1 MDGPIPHTEPMSKP
15 LRLLA
20 LALVCLAGC
29 AIVHEQSSQSAQPAQ
44 PAADATLI
52 PESYISEEHPAD
64 ELDSLAAWPKD
75 DGGLWVIATAK
86 STHHLVVFDGDS
98 GARLREVG
106 GKGPALGQ
114 FNRPNGIAVFG
125 DYLFVVERDNHRVQV
140 LSLPD
145 FKPLT
150 AFGADQLRSPYGVW
164 LHEIAPDELDLY
176 VTDSFMEGKKFD
188 VVPPLSELDKRVRR
202 YRVRIGDDDSV
213 QVESQGSF
221 GDTTPAAALRI
232 VESIG
237 GDPANDRLLIAEE
250 DTRVGT
256 DLREYDLAGRY
267 VGKSLAPGRFRAQA
281 EGVALWDCSGGQ
293 GYWVAVDQA
302 DPRTVFLLFDRATL
316 DYRGSF
322 IGTATGH
329 TDGIALYAA
338 ATQRFPSGALF
349 AVHGD
354 KAMSAFDLADVVRD
368 LRLDPACMR

>member
-1 MDGPIPHTEPMSKP
+1 MSKP
-15 LRLLA
+15 IYRAAAALA
-20 LALVCLAGC
+20 LACLAGC
-29 AIVHEQSSQSAQPAQ
+29 ATVPEPSSQSAQMAT
-44 PAADATLI
+44 PAADATLVT
-52 PESYISEEHPAD
+52 EAYVSEEHPAD

-75 DGGLWVIATAK
+75 DGGLWVIGTAK
-86 STHHLVVFDGDS
+86 STHHLVIFDGDS
-98 GARLREVG
+98 GERLREFG
-106 GKGPALGQ
+106 GKGSAPGQ

-140 LSLPD
+140 LSLPE

-150 AFGADQLRSPYGVW
+150 LFGADQLRSPYGLW
-164 LHEIAPDELDLY
+164 LHEIEPDELDVY

-188 VVPPLSELDKRVRR
+188 VVPPLAQLDQRVRR
-202 YRVRIGDDDSV
+202 YRVHIGDDDAL
-213 QVESQGSF
+213 QVESLGSF
-221 GDTTPAAALRI
+221 GDTSPSAALRM

-302 DPRTVFLLFDRATL
+302 DPRTVFLLFDRSTL
-316 DYRGSF
+316 AYRGSF

-329 TDGIALYAA
+329 TDGIALHAA

-354 KAMSAFDLADVVRD
+354 KAMAAFDLADVARS
-368 LRLDPACMR
+368 LQLNPACVR

>member
-1 MDGPIPHTEPMSKP
+1 MSKP
-15 LRLLA
+15 IRYMAVALA
-20 LALVCLAGC
+20 LAYLAGC
-29 AIVHEQSSQSAQPAQ
+29 ATVQEQSRQSAQNAA
-44 PAADATLI
+44 PAADTTLI
-52 PESYISEEHPAD
+52 PEAYITEEHAAD

-75 DGGLWVIATAK
+75 DGGLWVIGTAK
-86 STHHLVVFDGDS
+86 STHRLVVFDGDS
-98 GARLREVG
+98 GERLREFG
-106 GKGPALGQ
+106 SKGIAPGQ

-145 FKPLT
+145 FRPLT
-150 AFGADQLRSPYGVW
+150 TFGADQLRSPYGLW
-164 LHEIAPDELDLY
+164 LHEIEPDELDLY
-176 VTDSFMEGKKFD
+176 ITDSFMEGKKFD
-188 VVPPLSELDKRVRR
+188 VVPPLAQLDQRVRR
-202 YRVRIGDDDSV
+202 YRVHIGSGDSL
-213 QVESQGSF
+213 QVESLGSF
-221 GDTTPAAALRI
+221 GDTSPNAALRM

-281 EGVALWDCSGGQ
+281 EGVALWDCRNDQ
-293 GYWVAVDQA
+293 GYWIAVDQA

-316 DYRGSF
+316 AYRGSF

-329 TDGIALYAA
+329 TDGIALQAA
-338 ATQRFPSGALF
+338 ATQRFPSGVLF

-354 KAMSAFDLADVVRD
+354 KAMAAFDLADVAHS
-368 LRLDPACMR
+368 LKLNPACVR

>member
-1 MDGPIPHTEPMSKP
+1 MSKFH
-15 LRLLA
+15 RLLA
-20 LALVCLAGC
+20 LALICLAGC
-29 AIVHEQSSQSAQPAQ
+29 STVPEQSSQSAQIALPAED
-44 PAADATLI
+44 AAQI
-52 PESYISEEHPAD
+52 PETYISEEHPAD

-98 GARLREVG
+98 GERLREVG

-114 FNRPNGIAVFG
+114 FNRPNGIAAFG

-145 FKPLT
+145 FKPLA
-150 AFGADQLRSPYGVW
+150 AFGADELRAPYGVW

-176 VTDSFMEGKKFD
+176 VTDSFMEGKKYD

-202 YRVRIGDDDSV
+202 YRVRFDEEGNV
-213 QVESQGSF
+213 QSEAQGSF

-281 EGVALWDCSGGQ
+281 EGVALWDCSGGR

-302 DPRTVFLLFDRATL
+302 DPRTVFLLFDRGTL

-329 TDGIALYAA
+329 TDGIALHAA

-354 KAMSAFDLADVVRD
+354 KAMAAFDLADVVRD
-368 LRLDPACMR
+368 LHLDSACPR

>member
-1 MDGPIPHTEPMSKP
+1 MDGPIPHTEPMSTP
-15 LRLLA
+15 QRLLA
-20 LALVCLAGC
+20 LALLCLAGC
-29 AIVHEQSSQSAQPAQ
+29 ATVQEQSSKSAQTAQ

-98 GARLREVG
+98 GERLREVG

-150 AFGADQLRSPYGVW
+150 VFGADQLRSPYGIW

-188 VVPPLSELDKRVRR
+188 VVPPLAELDKRVRR

-213 QVESQGSF
+213 QAEAQGSF

-302 DPRTVFLLFDRATL
+302 DPRTVFMLFDRSTL
-316 DYRGSF
+316 NYRGSF

-329 TDGIALYAA
+329 TDGIALHAA

-354 KAMSAFDLADVVRD
+354 KAMAAFDLADVVRD
-368 LRLDPACMR
+368 LHLDSACVR